1 MMPAVPSLCAQIVSM
16 AKTVN
21 GDLGR
26 LMELPGQFPRAR
38 NRKGRVH
45 IQSLCLNEISDNKLM
60 DFPQMTLTGSQ
71 VSLKVLPESPHPG
84 KRHLPTSVLPQ
95 RQYPILCL

>member
-1 MMPAVPSLCAQIVSM
+1 MMPAVPSHCAQIVSM
-16 AKTVN
+16 AKTVH

-26 LMELPGQFPRAR
+26 WMELPGQFPRAR

-84 KRHLPTSVLPQ
+84 KRHLPANVLPQ
-95 RQYPILCL
+95 RQCPILCL